1 MTNTGLLYQSQAEDY
16 VINLLMCFYGKNNF
30 KGKQKKKKMD
40 ELWNRF
46 EYKRPRSQNDV
57 ATLSEVK
64 GDFLWLLKS
73 FSRPDF

>member
-1 MTNTGLLYQSQAEDY
+1 
-16 VINLLMCFYGKNNF
+16 
-30 KGKQKKKKMD
+30 MD